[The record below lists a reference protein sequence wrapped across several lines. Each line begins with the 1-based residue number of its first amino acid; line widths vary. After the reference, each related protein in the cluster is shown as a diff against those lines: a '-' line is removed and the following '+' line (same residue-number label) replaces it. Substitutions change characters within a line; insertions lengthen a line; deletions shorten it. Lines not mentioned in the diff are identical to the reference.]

1 MFEYKEFELLAQL
14 YVERQDD
21 TPETKAIMD
30 RVRNSEG
37 FRRAAERGVDMDDL
51 TAGVYSAVD
60 AFQKIAFI
68 AGMTAGEDAPA
79 AHHPA
84 LPNGYAGRIRSYFPA
99 HCGRDDADPIRP
111 HDLRTCA
118 AHVLAQHA

>member
-30 RVRNSEG
+30 RVRNSAG
-37 FRRAAERGVDMDDL
+37 FRRAAECGVDMDDL

-60 AFQKIAFI
+60 AFQKMAFV
-68 AGMTAGEDAPA
+68 AGMTTTVRMLSM
-79 AHHPA
+79 A
-84 LPNGYAGRIRSYFPA
+84 LCKGGKP
-99 HCGRDDADPIRP
+99 
-111 HDLRTCA
+111 
-118 AHVLAQHA
+118 V

>member
-51 TAGVYSAVD
+51 TAGV
-60 AFQKIAFI
+60 
-68 AGMTAGEDAPA
+68 
-79 AHHPA
+79 
-84 LPNGYAGRIRSYFPA
+84 RS
-99 HCGRDDADPIRP
+99 
-111 HDLRTCA
+111 
-118 AHVLAQHA
+118 

>member
-51 TAGVYSAVD
+51 TAGVR
-60 AFQKIAFI
+60 F
-68 AGMTAGEDAPA
+68 
-79 AHHPA
+79 
-84 LPNGYAGRIRSYFPA
+84 
-99 HCGRDDADPIRP
+99 C
-111 HDLRTCA
+111 
-118 AHVLAQHA
+118 

>member
-37 FRRAAERGVDMDDL
+37 FRRAVERGVDMDDL

-68 AGMTAGEDAPA
+68 AGMTTTIRMLSM
-79 AHHPA
+79 A
-84 LPNGYAGRIRSYFPA
+84 LCKGGKP
-99 HCGRDDADPIRP
+99 
-111 HDLRTCA
+111 
-118 AHVLAQHA
+118 V

>member
-21 TPETKAIMD
+21 TKAIMD

-37 FRRAAERGVDMDDL
+37 FRRAAERGVDVDDL

-68 AGMTAGEDAPA
+68 AGMTATIRMLAMALCKGE
-79 AHHPA
+79 
-84 LPNGYAGRIRSYFPA
+84 GK
-99 HCGRDDADPIRP
+99 
-111 HDLRTCA
+111 
-118 AHVLAQHA
+118 VL

>member
-1 MFEYKEFELLAQL
+1 MFEYKEFEMLAQL

-51 TAGVYSAVD
+51 TAGVYSAAD
-60 AFQKIAFI
+60 AFQKLAFI
-68 AGMTAGEDAPA
+68 AGMTATIRMLSM
-79 AHHPA
+79 A
-84 LPNGYAGRIRSYFPA
+84 LCKGGKP
-99 HCGRDDADPIRP
+99 
-111 HDLRTCA
+111 
-118 AHVLAQHA
+118 V

>member
-1 MFEYKEFELLAQL
+1 MFEYKEFEMLAQL

-37 FRRAAERGVDMDDL
+37 FRRAAERGVDVDDL

-60 AFQKIAFI
+60 AFQQLAFI
-68 AGMTAGEDAPA
+68 AGMTATIRMLAMALCKGE
-79 AHHPA
+79 
-84 LPNGYAGRIRSYFPA
+84 GK
-99 HCGRDDADPIRP
+99 
-111 HDLRTCA
+111 
-118 AHVLAQHA
+118 VL